1 MVMSSRTKTGF
12 TLLEL
17 LVVISIIAMLLS
29 IMMPS
34 LKDAR
39 ERGKRAVCLANLRA
53 VGQAIHVYANDNDD
67 QLVPGDSHVAWEA
80 WGQVTE
86 GPGCSPAGGASAFRQ
101 VNLGH
106 LMATEEIIPLPSGR
120 EHVFFCPSGRA
131 PNGRSTRDEFETQ
144 WGWDGGRAVTSYM
157 FNNELDG
164 FDAFVQNGDTAVL
177 AHGDVVQ
184 YVMVDGSSHAYKN
197 QPLIYDDAVGP
208 ERLQDVSLRYGVCF
222 PTLLLHEWLA
232 EDGVNMQ
239 EASTFLGDPT
249 GWATASQTPARAV
262 CLANISNT
270 ALVSDIVGVWGGA
283 MPNPPSG

>member
-1 MVMSSRTKTGF
+1 MSRQRKRGF

-53 VGQAIHVYANDNDD
+53 IGQAIHVYALDNED
-67 QLVPGDSHVAWEA
+67 QLVPGDSRVAWEA
-80 WGQVTE
+80 WGQASE
-86 GPGCSPAGGASAFRQ
+86 GPGCSTAGVVAAFRQ

-106 LMATEEIIPLPSGR
+106 LMATDEIIPLPSGG

-131 PNGRSTRDEFETQ
+131 PDGGSVRREFDGQ
-144 WGWDGGRAVTSYM
+144 WGRDGGHAVTSYM

-164 FDAFVQNGDTAVL
+164 FDASLQDGDTAVL
-177 AHGDVVQ
+177 AHEDVVQ
-184 YVMVDGSSHAYKN
+184 YLLVDGSSHAYKN
-197 QPLIYDDAVGP
+197 VPLIYDDAAGA
-208 ERLQDVSLRYGVCF
+208 ERLQDVALRHGVCF

-232 EDGVNMQ
+232 EGQVNMD
-239 EASTFLGDPT
+239 EARTFLSDPT
-249 GWATASQTPARAV
+249 GWAAANQAARGGV
-262 CLANISNT
+262 CLANITNT
-270 ALVSDIVGVWGGA
+270 AIVSDVVGVWGGA